1 MRQSLAPAP
10 DRCLPAAACS
20 DHEEA
25 DADRLG
31 GETLGGPHLWC
42 LVLFGKLPG
51 ACKKW
56 KRLLNHA
63 RSANQLQDSVKTIR
77 LC

>member
-10 DRCLPAAACS
+10 DRCLPIAACS

-31 GETLGGPHLWC
+31 GETLGGPHL
-42 LVLFGKLPG
+42 
-51 ACKKW
+51 
-56 KRLLNHA
+56 
-63 RSANQLQDSVKTIR
+63 
-77 LC
+77 